1 MTSEHAIRIVR
12 RYCPCPHNEYA
23 QPLGLGDLHRCEQC
37 GALFDPSTPEFYAER
52 TRAFDE
58 AVEHLRSALT
68 ERAAVVEH
76 LRKLADNAE
85 AYMVDD
91 VALDYLRVAASEI
104 ERGEHRKEKP

>member
-68 ERAAVVEH
+68 ERASVVKWLRGRPGYGPVADSVEEGEH
-76 LRKLADNAE
+76 LR
-85 AYMVDD
+85 
-91 VALDYLRVAASEI
+91 
-104 ERGEHRKEKP
+104 EHLKEKL